1 VIILR
6 SLIWWLVAIS
16 IVIGLGIPLAI
27 LSLPDPQKRPISWG
41 AYIWSLALMKV
52 AGCTLEVMGKE
63 HIEDLRQFVL
73 VSNHQS
79 YFDIFTL
86 ICIVK
91 GAPHF
96 LAKKE
101 LFRIPVFGQLLS
113 LARVLK
119 IDRQNPEMA
128 VKTIKESLN
137 KGIINRPI
145 AIFPEGT
152 RSPNGKFRPFRKK
165 GLNILMDT
173 GIPFVPMAIKG
184 TRDAMPKGR
193 YTVKPARIKVK
204 IGEPFVPGMG
214 LRNEEK
220 DKVIE
225 RLWQWIHSH
234 LETL

>member
-1 VIILR
+1 MIILR

-52 AGCTLEVMGKE
+52 AGCTLEVMGKV

-73 VSNHQS
+73 VTNHQS

-101 LFRIPVFGQLLS
+101 LF
-113 LARVLK
+113 
-119 IDRQNPEMA
+119 
-128 VKTIKESLN
+128 
-137 KGIINRPI
+137 
-145 AIFPEGT
+145 
-152 RSPNGKFRPFRKK
+152 
-165 GLNILMDT
+165 
-173 GIPFVPMAIKG
+173 
-184 TRDAMPKGR
+184 
-193 YTVKPARIKVK
+193 
-204 IGEPFVPGMG
+204 
-214 LRNEEK
+214 
-220 DKVIE
+220 
-225 RLWQWIHSH
+225 
-234 LETL
+234 